1 LRLFFIIYF
10 ILSIVHAT
18 GPVASYCDYESGYTT
33 DPSQPNYY
41 HYTTGNDQEKCNSRM
56 LRSLEV
62 LNANYAPAAIQ
73 FVLHSDYPIM
83 LHATD
88 PGFDGFF
95 ERATGGTALSP
106 NANDLKEHY
115 NIPNALN
122 IYIVDFVNTRD
133 GTSGISTYPKDV
145 GTTNIPGAFFKH
157 GFLPGD
163 VDGHASAEYD
173 RTLMHEIGHYL
184 GLLHISGIWYLKKG
198 NRQRD
203 LVNGDEDDCNE
214 HGDTICD
221 TPAEPGESGDAW
233 YTNSSNRECIF
244 HGYNGEYSPSDGMLK
259 IGGYNSNGGLVY
271 GWNGL
276 NGDDYEIHNYN
287 YCEEWEIED
296 SYGLIDHCYTY
307 TNYDNMG
314 DFFGT
319 KNLPADCFSQ
329 NQSEYAAECH
339 IDNYTHLPIGH
350 NFMRAGTSPYNGCGL
365 SPINDNN
372 YYDETKSGFTEEQY
386 LNIRYFAEH
395 CYTGCWD
402 PGACNFDTTSTH
414 LLRNGGS
421 SCEYSWETD
430 KDCENDCLYT
440 SNQISR
446 SKRLDSI
453 TQSYQNLLSEDNLDC
468 ATDELYGD
476 FTDEEWDNLIKIRK
490 KVKQMMNNNINRT
503 ILDTIYIPVV
513 FHNLYKLETL
523 SANATLN
530 PINFEIN
537 RIYPNPFNPTTTIRY
552 GLNHNANIQV
562 LIYDIQGRVITTL
575 IDGFQTA
582 GYHSIIWDASK
593 FSSGIYF
600 LNMSAGEFAETKKLV
615 LIK

>member
-1 LRLFFIIYF
+1 MRLFFFISI
-10 ILSIVHAT
+10 ILSIGYPA
-18 GPVASYCDYESGYTT
+18 GSVASYCDYESGSTADNSQT
-33 DPSQPNYY
+33 DYY
-41 HYTTGNDQEKCNSRM
+41 QYTTGNVQEKCNSRM
-56 LRSLEV
+56 LRSLKV

-73 FVLHSDYPIM
+73 FVLHSDYPDM
-83 LHATD
+83 LHATEK
-88 PGFDGFF
+88 GFDGFF
-95 ERATGGTALSP
+95 ERATGGTADFP

-122 IYIVDFVNTRD
+122 IYIVDFVNTRE
-133 GTSGISTYPKDV
+133 GTSGISTYPWDV
-145 GTTNIPGAFFKH
+145 GSNLPGVFFKH

-184 GLLHISGIWYLKKG
+184 GLLHINGVWYLKKG

-203 LVNGDEDDCNE
+203 LAIGTDDCNE

-221 TPAEPGESGDAW
+221 TPAEPGISDNAW
-233 YTNSSNRECIF
+233 YTNSSTHECIF
-244 HGYNGEYSPSDGMLK
+244 HGYNGEYSPSDSTLK
-259 IGGYNSNGGLVY
+259 IGGYNSDGGLVY

-276 NGDDYEIHNYN
+276 NGEDYEIYNYN

-296 SYGLIDHCYTY
+296 PYGLNNHCYTY
-307 TNYDNMG
+307 TNYDNVG

-319 KNLPADCFSQ
+319 KDLSENCFSQ
-329 NQSEYAAECH
+329 NQSEYATECH
-339 IDNYTHLPIGH
+339 INNYTHLPIGH
-350 NFMRAGTSPYNGCGL
+350 NFMRAGTSPYNYCGF

-386 LNIRYFAEH
+386 LNIRYFVEH

-402 PGACNFDTTSTH
+402 DTACNFDTTSTH
-414 LLRNGGS
+414 LLRIGPS
-421 SCEYSWETD
+421 SCKFLWETEG
-430 KDCENDCLYT
+430 DCENDCLYT

-513 FHNLYKLETL
+513 FHNLYKIETL
-523 SANATLN
+523 SANTILN

-537 RIYPNPFNPTTTIRY
+537 RIYPNPFNPITTIRY
-552 GLNHNANIQV
+552 DLNQNANIQA
-562 LIYDIQGRVITTL
+562 LIYDIKGRVITTL

-593 FSSGIYF
+593 FSSRIYF
-600 LNMSAGEFAETKKLV
+600 LNMSAGEIFETKKMV
-615 LIK
+615 LIE